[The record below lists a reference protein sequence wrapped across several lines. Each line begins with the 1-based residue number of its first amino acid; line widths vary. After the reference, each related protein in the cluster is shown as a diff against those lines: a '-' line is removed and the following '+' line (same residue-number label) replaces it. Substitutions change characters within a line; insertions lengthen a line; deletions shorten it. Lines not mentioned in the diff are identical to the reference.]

1 MYSVK
6 ALNPE
11 LQIFFRPRHVNKSIT
26 DRQTGVGGAAFYGR
40 VSIHVP
46 YPLLLMLHTGAD
58 IRFTEAY
65 T

>member
-46 YPLLLMLHTGAD
+46 YPLLLMLH
-58 IRFTEAY
+58 RS
-65 T
+65 